1 MMASV
6 ADYNRDGN
14 LDIVFAGG
22 NDAPGPI
29 RLLKN
34 NGGVFTDVASTVL
47 SSNGSFVSWNPAW
60 VDVNNDGKLDLW
72 IPTILTPGRSCALY
86 INQGNTLVLSNPS
99 TTGLNAPSAVTSAWG
114 DYDND
119 GYMDLFLIP
128 YSSDG
133 AGVAK
138 LYHNNGNGT
147 FTDVAHSMGLDSAFT
162 DARTVCWG
170 DYDNDGRLDLLITR
184 KHNQQQL
191 WHNTGSGFVEV
202 GSQAGI
208 NIPGGAFQSGMF
220 VDYNNDGL
228 MDIFLGGASTV
239 LFQNNGGNG
248 NNWIGIKPVG
258 AGNNKS
264 AIGARITTYT
274 GALKQIRDIQ
284 GGGVGGETNGNI
296 WANFGL
302 GTATKVD
309 SAIVRWPDGAIETFK
324 NLTIDTYNTIN
335 QGIFAPATPQNLTA
349 TVGNGQVTLM
359 WNKNTGADF
368 LRYRIYRG
376 TASGAEIL
384 SDSSSNSISD
394 TTKVVTGLSN
404 GTVYYFRITALNN
417 SLTESGYGN
426 EVSAMPSRPMMDY
439 ISETRGDTL
448 VIKTQAEMGGDANAL
463 YLVLQLDNVNVPAG
477 RVYMLKAGG
486 VYPLQNYPTTYANR
500 TTRIVGSDPTP
511 LVNNKNAASSLPLI
525 CGNIGS
531 GTYPGGINAGGNLE
545 VRNCAL
551 ECAAND
557 GTEGWAFT
565 ATSAANIHIT
575 YDNCLFE
582 HTLWTE
588 LAGSTNNN
596 GCSFFVSNCYFVNL
610 NGQPCRRNGGVYD
623 GFVNMD
629 TMWVENCT
637 HIMTQGSMYKWRN
650 YTAQRININHNT
662 FVNCAG
668 SQFMDLGTQ
677 VNVNYTN
684 NLFVN
689 CNVQPSSPVLASADQ
704 GEIDLDLQPMGF
716 VNVYPDSYFRSKS
729 YTEKILS

>member
-1 MMASV
+1 M
-6 ADYNRDGN
+6 
-14 LDIVFAGG
+14 
-22 NDAPGPI
+22 
-29 RLLKN
+29 
-34 NGGVFTDVASTVL
+34 
-47 SSNGSFVSWNPAW
+47 
-60 VDVNNDGKLDLW
+60 
-72 IPTILTPGRSCALY
+72 
-86 INQGNTLVLSNPS
+86 
-99 TTGLNAPSAVTSAWG
+99 TG
-114 DYDND
+114 
-119 GYMDLFLIP
+119 
-128 YSSDG
+128 
-133 AGVAK
+133 
-138 LYHNNGNGT
+138 
-147 FTDVAHSMGLDSAFT
+147 
-162 DARTVCWG
+162 
-170 DYDNDGRLDLLITR
+170 
-184 KHNQQQL
+184 
-191 WHNTGSGFVEV
+191 
-202 GSQAGI
+202 
-208 NIPGGAFQSGMF
+208 
-220 VDYNNDGL
+220 
-228 MDIFLGGASTV
+228 
-239 LFQNNGGNG
+239 
-248 NNWIGIKPVG
+248 
-258 AGNNKS
+258 
-264 AIGARITTYT
+264 
-274 GALKQIRDIQ
+274 
-284 GGGVGGETNGNI
+284 GNI
-296 WANFGL
+296 WANFGF

-335 QGIFAPATPQNLTA
+335 QGIFAPAAPQNLTA
-349 TVGNGQVTLM
+349 TAGNGQVTLM

-511 LVNNKNAASSLPLI
+511 LVNNKNASNSLPLI

-588 LAGSTNNN
+588 LAGLTNNN

-623 GFVNMD
+623 GFVNLD
-629 TMWVENCT
+629 TFSVENCT

-689 CNVQPSSPVLASADQ
+689 CNVQPFPGIASIDP
-704 GEIDLDLQPMGF
+704 GEIDLDMQPMGF
-716 VNVYPDSYFRSKS
+716 VNVYPDATLEANHTPRKFLVEGNNLFWSPYLSNVTDTCNQIQRDGRTTWQSQMILMNTRTKAMFDNNTQ
-729 YTEKILS
+729 YPYLTEGKQYAVDPQFTNQRNLFGDQLVNLKDICCFHS